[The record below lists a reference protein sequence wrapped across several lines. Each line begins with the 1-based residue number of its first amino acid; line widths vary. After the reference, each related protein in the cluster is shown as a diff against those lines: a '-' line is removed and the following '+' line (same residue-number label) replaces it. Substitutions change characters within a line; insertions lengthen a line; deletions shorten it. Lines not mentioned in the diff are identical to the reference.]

1 MPDVLL
7 PVPHFEQSDYGY
19 CLPACARMV
28 LAHQNRQMSER
39 ELAEILGTQSFG
51 TPISHIN
58 RLATLSCQITYRSFS
73 EAELRSYLRQGIP
86 VITRVWTGMLTYWT
100 EASFHVLVVVGF
112 DDEKVYLNDP
122 AFADA
127 PQVAL
132 WDSFLAAW
140 AEYDEAAVVIQTL

>member
-1 MPDVLL
+1 
-7 PVPHFEQSDYGY
+7 
-19 CLPACARMV
+19 
-28 LAHQNRQMSER
+28 
-39 ELAEILGTQSFG
+39 
-51 TPISHIN
+51 
-58 RLATLSCQITYRSFS
+58 
-73 EAELRSYLRQGIP
+73 
-86 VITRVWTGMLTYWT
+86 MLTYWT

>member
-1 MPDVLL
+1 MPTVLL

-28 LAHQNRQMSER
+28 LSYQNRQMSER

-58 RLATLSCQITYRSFS
+58 HLAALQCQVTYRSFS
-73 EAELRSYLRQGIP
+73 KAEMKSCLLQGIP
-86 VITRVWTGMLTYWT
+86 VIVRVWTGMLTYWA
-100 EASFHVLVVVGF
+100 EESFHVVVVVGF
-112 DDEKVYLNDP
+112 DDEWVYLNDP

-140 AEYDEAAVVIQTL
+140 AEYDEAAIVIQV